1 MVLFCCEKTLILYIS
16 KGQERVDFL
25 ALKDGVKIIIQD
37 VVEPEKEK
45 EGCLTKIGSFI
56 VVMVVIIGLLN
67 LLFRFLMNHP
77 FIMFLGIGLIIFFII
92 QASKK

>member
-1 MVLFCCEKTLILYIS
+1 MVLFCCEKTLILYIR

-37 VVEPEKEK
+37 VVEPEKE
-45 EGCLTKIGSFI
+45 GCLTKIGSFI
-56 VVMVVIIGLLN
+56 VVMVVIIGLLIV
-67 LLFRFLMNHP
+67 LFKFLMNHP